1 MLKLFNTLD
10 RKKQIFKPIKKG
22 VVGLYS
28 CGPTVYNYAHIGNL
42 RAYIFA
48 DILKRTLKYNQY
60 KVKHVMNITDVGHL
74 TSDAD
79 EGEDKM
85 IKALKREGKELNEK
99 SMKQIAQFYTKAFK
113 NDIKKLNIFKPN
125 KWCRASKHVKD
136 MIKTVKKIEKN
147 NYSYE
152 TSDGVY
158 FNTEKMSDY
167 GKLAGLNIKGIKPGA
182 RVKINPEK
190 KNPIDFALWFK
201 AIGKGKKHIM
211 QWDSPWGKGWPGWH
225 IECSA
230 MSTKYLGQPF
240 DIHTG
245 GIDHIAIHHTNE
257 IAQSEAAEKKP
268 LAHYWL
274 HNEFL
279 ILDKEKM
286 AKSGE
291 SFITLSTLIK
301 RGFDPL
307 AYRYLCLSAHYR
319 SPLSFSWESLKS
331 AQNALNNLYQVV
343 ARYPKPGKVIESD
356 GQKFKQAINDDLDT
370 PQALAIVWDLI
381 KNDYPENKKMATL
394 LEFDKVLGLDLAK
407 TKIALSKVPS
417 EIKKLVAQ
425 REELRKQKNW
435 SEADQIRKQI
445 DKNGYIIFKDNADGT
460 STVIEKQ
467 KEIKIDDF

>member
-1 MLKLFNTLD
+1 MALKIKLHNTLS
-10 RKKQIFKPIKKG
+10 REKQIFKPIKKG
-22 VVGLYS
+22 EVGLYS

-48 DILKRTLKYNQY
+48 DILKKTLKYNTY

-85 IKALKREGKELNEK
+85 VKALKREGKGLNEK
-99 SMKQIAQFYTKAFK
+99 SMKQIAIFYTKAFK
-113 NDIKKLNIFKPN
+113 NDIKKLNILEPN
-125 KWCRASKHVKD
+125 KWCRATKHVKD

-152 TSDGVY
+152 TSDGIY
-158 FNTEKMSDY
+158 FNTERMSDY

-190 KNPIDFALWFK
+190 KNPADFALWFK
-201 AIGKGKKHIM
+201 AVGKNKNHIM
-211 QWDSPWGKGWPGWH
+211 QWNSPWGKGWPGWH
-225 IECSA
+225 IECSS
-230 MSTKYLGQPF
+230 MSAKHLGQPF

-245 GIDHIAIHHTNE
+245 GIDHIAVHHTNE
-257 IAQSEAAEKKP
+257 IAQAEAAEKKP
-268 LAHYWL
+268 LAYYWL

-279 ILDKEKM
+279 IFDKGKM

-301 RGFDPL
+301 KGFEPL

-319 SPLSFSWESLKS
+319 SPLNFSWESLKS
-331 AQNALNNLYQVV
+331 AQNALNNLYQ
-343 ARYPKPGKVIESD
+343 AIAHYPNSGKVIESEN
-356 GQKFKQAINDDLDT
+356 QKFKQAINNDLDT

-381 KNDYPENKKMATL
+381 KNDYSEDKKMATL
-394 LEFDKVLGLDLAK
+394 LEFDKILGLNFAK
-407 TKIALSKVPS
+407 TKIALSKIPNN
-417 EIKKLVAQ
+417 IKKLAGQ
-425 REELRKQKNW
+425 REKLRKQKKW
-435 SEADQIRKQI
+435 PEADQIR
-445 DKNGYIIFKDNADGT
+445 
-460 STVIEKQ
+460 Q
-467 KEIKIDDF
+467 KINNLGFEVEDTDQGPMIKKKFN

>member
-1 MLKLFNTLD
+1 MALEIRLYNTLS
-10 RKKQIFKPIKKG
+10 RKKQTFKPIKKG
-22 VVGLYS
+22 KVGLYS

-60 KVKHVMNITDVGHL
+60 KIKHVMNITDVGHL

-85 IKALKREGKELNEK
+85 IQALKREGKELNEI
-99 SMKQIAQFYTKAFK
+99 SMKQIAKFYTRAFK
-113 NDIKKLNIFKPN
+113 NDIEKLNILKPN
-125 KWCRASKHVKD
+125 KWCRATRHVKE
-136 MIKTVKKIEKN
+136 MIEMIQQIQN
-147 NYSYE
+147 NGHAYE
-152 TSDGVY
+152 ISDALY
-158 FNTEKMSDY
+158 FNSATIDDY
-167 GKLAGLNIKGIKPGA
+167 GQLARLDIKGLRPGA

-190 KNPIDFALWFK
+190 KNPTDFALWFK
-201 AIGKGKKHIM
+201 AVGKGEYHIM
-211 QWDSPWGKGWPGWH
+211 QWNSPWGKGWPGWH

-245 GIDHIAIHHTNE
+245 GIDHIPVHHTNE
-257 IAQSEAAEKKP
+257 IAQAQAAQNKP
-268 LAHYWL
+268 LANYWM

-286 AKSGE
+286 AKSGK

-301 RGFDPL
+301 KGFEPL

-331 AQNALNNLYQVV
+331 AQNALNNLYQ
-343 ARYPKPGKVIESD
+343 AIAHYPKPGKIIEAEE
-356 GQKFKQAINDDLDT
+356 QKFKQAVNEDLDT
-370 PQALAIVWDLI
+370 PQALATVWDLI
-381 KNDYPENKKMATL
+381 KNDYPEDKKMATL
-394 LEFDKVLGLDLAK
+394 LEFDKILGLDLAK
-407 TKIALSKVPS
+407 TKIALSKIPN

-425 REELRKQKNW
+425 REELRKQKKW
-435 SEADQIRKQI
+435 SGADQIRQKI
-445 DKNGYIIFKDNADGT
+445 NNLGFE
-460 STVIEKQ
+460 IEDTDQGPMVK
-467 KEIKIDDF
+467 KKIN